1 MKIICHLC
9 DSQLTSRKIDDIPGV
24 DDILEC
30 PFDKGIRGG
39 ATRHATA
46 VISPESGCDVWYA
59 YWYTPDGKEIYRLS
73 SISFGKTTK
82 LYKVGG
88 DYGLSLVMKL
98 QVFTPLPLKEDKIDI
113 DRLVTRLL
121 NLKAFS

>member
-1 MKIICHLC
+1 MKIICHIC
-9 DSQLTSRKIDDIPGV
+9 DNQLASRKIEDIPGV

-30 PFDKGIRGG
+30 PSKNGLLGFPP
-39 ATRHATA
+39 RHATII
-46 VISPESGCDVWYA
+46 VSEHGITDVWYA
-59 YWYTPDGKEIYRLS
+59 YWTTPDGKETYRLS

-88 DYGLSLVMKL
+88 DFELSLVLKL
-98 QVFTPLPLKEDKIDI
+98 QVFTPLPLKDDKIDI
-113 DRLVTRLL
+113 DYLVTRLL